1 MYSIFSQQS
10 PHITAWELINEP
22 SNLFDETK
30 EQLETTLRL
39 LKLSSPDML
48 QGLEDKGVEFISCC
62 LKRKARK
69 LFFRLIARQK
79 KKLAM
84 EASGESTSGGTTA
97 VASGGSSGSG
107 GSVLITRRQSV
118 INAMNVVSAL
128 NESVGISCDVDGNSN
143 DEDEEEGDEGD
154 EGEGEFGEVEE
165 VELREGEVV
174 ESDDGE
180 EVGVDKEEEV
190 ENEDR
195 YLEWYSPSRIER
207 KDVGA
212 FQNPSTSFI
221 QNKRSQA
228 ISPTPASASFQ
239 CLNAPD
245 RPTFEQSSS
254 NISTNILA
262 PVDTILPGPDPDKDS
277 STVCSIVHSA
287 DPDIAAPTAST
298 IIHGAD
304 PTPIRLVELDKDSLV
319 DSEELRSPSSA

>member
-1 MYSIFSQQS
+1 
-10 PHITAWELINEP
+10 
-22 SNLFDETK
+22 
-30 EQLETTLRL
+30 
-39 LKLSSPDML
+39 ML

-97 VASGGSSGSG
+97 VASGVSSGSG

-143 DEDEEEGDEGD
+143 DEDEEEGDEG
-154 EGEGEFGEVEE
+154 EGEFGEVEE
-165 VELREGEVV
+165 VELGEGEVV
-174 ESDDGE
+174 ESDDE

-228 ISPTPASASFQ
+228 IAPTPASASFQ
-239 CLNAPD
+239 CLNVPD

-254 NISTNILA
+254 NISTNISA
-262 PVDTILPGPDPDKDS
+262 PVDTIIPGPDPDKVS
-277 STVCSIVHSA
+277 STVCSIVHGA

-298 IIHGAD
+298 IIHGAET
-304 PTPIRLVELDKDSLV
+304 TPIRLVELDKDSQV

>member
-1 MYSIFSQQS
+1 
-10 PHITAWELINEP
+10 
-22 SNLFDETK
+22 
-30 EQLETTLRL
+30 
-39 LKLSSPDML
+39 ML

-79 KKLAM
+79 KNLAKV
-84 EASGESTSGGTTA
+84 ASGESTSSGISTSSSSSSSSSSTGSSSSTSSGISTSSSITA
-97 VASGGSSGSG
+97 VASGGSSGSS

-128 NESVGISCDVDGNSN
+128 SASVGISCDADESSK
-143 DEDEEEGDEGD
+143 DEDEGVEEEVD
-154 EGEGEFGEVEE
+154 EGEVEFGEVEE
-165 VELREGEVV
+165 VELGEGEVV
-174 ESDDGE
+174 EVDDGE
-180 EVGVDKEEEV
+180 EVEVDKEEEV

-195 YLEWYSPSRIER
+195 YLEWFSPSRIKC

-221 QNKRSQA
+221 QNKVSQVIA
-228 ISPTPASASFQ
+228 PTPASASFQ
-239 CLNAPD
+239 CLNVPD

-254 NISTNILA
+254 NISTNISA
-262 PVDTILPGPDPDKDS
+262 PVDTIIPGPDPDKVS
-277 STVCSIVHSA
+277 STVCSIVHGA

-298 IIHGAD
+298 IIHGAET
-304 PTPIRLVELDKDSLV
+304 TPIRLVELDKDSQV